1 MEGLPEE
8 MDLFNNE
15 VGRNIGLN
23 FSFSDSNELIEFF
36 VLEALNN
43 GELKYINDDNLIPT
57 NQ

>member
-1 MEGLPEE
+1 